1 MTIYTY
7 MYAYFRSM
15 VNNRNENIQ
24 NENTINL
31 NTLELPVI
39 PNNKIKSDII

>member
-1 MTIYTY
+1 MTIH
-7 MYAYFRSM
+7 
-15 VNNRNENIQ
+15 ENIQ

-39 PNNKIKSDII
+39 VKF